1 MPPVGNFLVA
11 VGKAF
16 LGNFLTATTIKAMTL
31 TALAVTGAV
40 VLGSSI
46 FLLSAM
52 TPKMPDL
59 NAMLNRGTNVRSPI
73 SSRKL
78 VYGKAKVG
86 GTYVFISE
94 GNNNSDRKY
103 LYMLFAMASH
113 EISSFDRIFI
123 GDEEVTINASGVVTS
138 PTRYYPNSET
148 RAEFFTDMLGA
159 STSQSL
165 NSKFTTNT
173 DLATTDHFKGMSIL
187 QSILTYDQETWVSGI
202 PNISVIV
209 SGKNDIYDPRTG
221 TSGFSQNPALCVA
234 NYLMSDLGLGL
245 STNDID
251 WTSVTT
257 SANICD
263 ELVDLDTTPT
273 TQQKRFEC
281 NGMIDTQNDIK
292 TNIESLLTSMCGF
305 MVIEGGLYR
314 IFAGSY
320 RAPTLTI
327 EEKDLISGYQIQSKN
342 RISEQFNKVV
352 GLYQSEETNFQPT
365 NYPEITNAS
374 YVASDGQVLEK
385 QINLTF
391 TDDSARAQRI
401 AKIYLEKSRR
411 QYQISLAVNLEKFT
425 LSPGDS
431 VMLTLPNLGFNQK
444 VFEVMEY
451 KFGGNMELGLELTL
465 RETSSSVYD
474 WSTSEEQNVTPSPA
488 LEPTY
493 NRNVAVPS
501 FSLTQV
507 QEVAEDGSIVELCQ
521 VDIVDP
527 VNDPHVNVYLVNHK
541 ESTEST
547 YNELSVDREFTS

>member
-1 MPPVGNFLVA
+1 MPPVGNFILA
-11 VGKAF
+11 ILTGIGTSVG
-16 LGNFLTATTIKAMTL
+16 
-31 TALAVTGAV
+31 TALGLGAMGIAITGAV
-40 VLGSSI
+40 ILGGSILLMSS
-46 FLLSAM
+46 M

-103 LYMLFAMASH
+103 LYLLFAMASH
-113 EISSFDRIFI
+113 EILSFDRIFI

-148 RAEFFTDMLGA
+148 RAEFFTDMLG
-159 STSQSL
+159 TSLTQTL
-165 NSKFTTNT
+165 NSKFSTNT
-173 DLATTDHFKGMSIL
+173 DLTSTDHFKGMSIL

-221 TSGFSQNPALCVA
+221 TSGFSQNPALCVT

-257 SANICD
+257 SANVCD

-292 TNIESLLTSMCGF
+292 TNIESLLTSMAGF
-305 MVIEGGLYR
+305 MVVEGGKYK

-327 EEKDLISGYQIQSKN
+327 EEKDLISGYQIQTKN
-342 RISEQFNKVV
+342 RLSEQFNKVV

>member
-78 VYGKAKVG
+78 IYGKAKVG

-94 GNNNSDRKY
+94 GNNNADRKY

-123 GDEEVTINASGVVTS
+123 GDEEVTINSSGVVTS

-159 STSQSL
+159 SLTQTL

-187 QSILTYDQETWVSGI
+187 QSILTYDPETWVSGI

-273 TQQKRFEC
+273 TQQKRFVC

-365 NYPEITNAS
+365 NYPEITNAG

-493 NRNVAVPS
+493 NRNIAVPS

-527 VNDPHVNVYLVNHK
+527 VNDPHVNVYLVNQK
-541 ESTEST
+541 ASTEST
-547 YNELSVDREFTS
+547 YAEISVDREFNT

>member
-1 MPPVGNFLVA
+1 MPPVGNFILSILVGIGTG
-11 VGKAF
+11 VG
-16 LGNFLTATTIKAMTL
+16 
-31 TALAVTGAV
+31 TALGFTSAFAMAVTGAV
-40 VLGSSI
+40 ILGGSI
-46 FLLSAM
+46 LLSSALA
-52 TPKMPDL
+52 PKMPDL
-59 NAMLNRGTNVRSPI
+59 NAMLNRGTNIRSPV

-78 VYGKAKVG
+78 IYGKAKVG

-94 GNNNSDRKY
+94 GNVNTDRKY
-103 LYMLFAMASH
+103 LYLLFAMASH

-123 GDEEVTINASGVVTS
+123 GDDEVTINGSGVVTS

-148 RAEFFTDMLGA
+148 RAEFYVDMLGA
-159 STSQSL
+159 STSQTL
-165 NSKFTTNT
+165 NTKFSTYT
-173 DLATTDHFKGMSIL
+173 DLTATDHFKGMAIL
-187 QSILTYDQETWVSGI
+187 QSVLTYDPETWVSGI

-209 SGKNDIYDPRTG
+209 SGRNDIYDPRTG

-251 WTSVTT
+251 WTSVTA
-257 SANICD
+257 SANVCD

-273 TQQKRFEC
+273 TQQKRYEC
-281 NGMIDTQNDIK
+281 NGVIDTQNDIK
-292 TNIESLLTSMCGF
+292 TNIESLLTSMAGF
-305 MVIEGGLYR
+305 MVVEGGLYR

-327 EEKDLISGYQIQSKN
+327 EEKDLISGYQIQTKN
-342 RISEQFNKVV
+342 RISDQFNKVV

-391 TDDSARAQRI
+391 TDSTARAQRI

-444 VFEVMEY
+444 IFEVMEY

-474 WSTSEEQNVTPSPA
+474 WSTAEEQIITPSPV

-527 VNDPHVNVYLVNHK
+527 VDDPHVNVYLVNQK
-541 ESTEST
+541 ASTETT
-547 YNELSVDREFTS
+547 YAEISVDREFNT

>member
-78 VYGKAKVG
+78 IYGKAKVG

-94 GNNNSDRKY
+94 GNNNADRKY

-123 GDEEVTINASGVVTS
+123 GDEEVTINSSGVVTS

-159 STSQSL
+159 SLTQTL

-187 QSILTYDQETWVSGI
+187 QSILTYDPETWVSGI

-273 TQQKRFEC
+273 TQQKRFVC

-365 NYPEITNAS
+365 NYPEITNAG

-527 VNDPHVNVYLVNHK
+527 VNDPHVNVYLVNQK
-541 ESTEST
+541 ASTEST
-547 YNELSVDREFTS
+547 YAEISVDREFNT

>member
-1 MPPVGNFLVA
+1 MPQVGTFIVSVLA
-11 VGKAF
+11 GIGTTVG
-16 LGNFLTATTIKAMTL
+16 TAIGITTTVG
-31 TALAVTGAV
+31 LAVTGAV
-40 VLGSSI
+40 ILGGSI
-46 FLLSAM
+46 LLMSTM
-52 TPKMPDL
+52 TPKIPDL
-59 NAMLNRGTNVRSPI
+59 NSMLNRGTNVRSPI

-78 VYGKAKVG
+78 IYGKAKVG

-94 GNNNSDRKY
+94 GNNNADRKY
-103 LYMLFAMASH
+103 LYLLFAMASH
-113 EISSFDRIFI
+113 EILSFDRIFI
-123 GDEEVTINASGVVTS
+123 GDDEVTINSSGVVTS
-138 PTRYYPNSET
+138 PSRYYPGGET

-159 STSQSL
+159 STTQTL

-173 DLATTDHFKGMSIL
+173 DLTSTDHFKGMSIL

-251 WTSVTT
+251 WTSVTA

-281 NGMIDTQNDIK
+281 NGIIDTQNDIK

-305 MVIEGGLYR
+305 LVIEGGLYK

-327 EEKDLISGYQIQSKN
+327 EEKDLISGYQVQTKN
-342 RISEQFNKVV
+342 RISNQFNKVV

-365 NYPEITNAS
+365 NYPEITNAN

-391 TDDSARAQRI
+391 TDNSARAQRI

-451 KFGGNMELGLELTL
+451 KFGGNMALGVELTL
-465 RETSSSVYD
+465 RETSSQVYD
-474 WSTSEEQNVTPSPA
+474 WSTSEEQNVTPTPS

-507 QEVAEDGSIVELCQ
+507 QEVAEDGSIIEMCQ

-541 ESTEST
+541 ESTETT

>member
-78 VYGKAKVG
+78 IYGKAKVG

-94 GNNNSDRKY
+94 GNNNADRKY

-123 GDEEVTINASGVVTS
+123 GDEEVTINSSGVVTS

-159 STSQSL
+159 SLTQTL

-273 TQQKRFEC
+273 TQQKRFVC

-365 NYPEITNAS
+365 NYPEITNAG

-527 VNDPHVNVYLVNHK
+527 VNDPHVNVYLVNQK
-541 ESTEST
+541 ASTEST
-547 YNELSVDREFTS
+547 YAEISVDREFNT

>member
-1 MPPVGNFLVA
+1 MPPVGNFILA
-11 VGKAF
+11 ILTGIGTSVG
-16 LGNFLTATTIKAMTL
+16 
-31 TALAVTGAV
+31 TALGLGAMGIAITGAV
-40 VLGSSI
+40 ILGGSILLMSS
-46 FLLSAM
+46 M

-59 NAMLNRGTNVRSPI
+59 NAMLNRGTNIRSPI

-103 LYMLFAMASH
+103 LYLLFAMASH
-113 EISSFDRIFI
+113 EILSFDRIFI

-148 RAEFFTDMLGA
+148 RAEFFTDMLG
-159 STSQSL
+159 TSLTQTL
-165 NSKFTTNT
+165 NSKFSTNT
-173 DLATTDHFKGMSIL
+173 DLTSTDHFKGMSIL

-221 TSGFSQNPALCVA
+221 TSGFSQNPALCVT

-257 SANICD
+257 SANVCD

-292 TNIESLLTSMCGF
+292 TNIESLLTSMAGF
-305 MVIEGGLYR
+305 MVVEGGKYK

-327 EEKDLISGYQIQSKN
+327 EEKDLISGYQIQTKN
-342 RISEQFNKVV
+342 RLSEQFNKVV